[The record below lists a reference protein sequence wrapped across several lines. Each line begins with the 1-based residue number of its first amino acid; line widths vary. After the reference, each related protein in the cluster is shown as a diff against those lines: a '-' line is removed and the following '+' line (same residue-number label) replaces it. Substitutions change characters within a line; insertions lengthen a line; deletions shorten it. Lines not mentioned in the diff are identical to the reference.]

1 MRSKIVTVSDGK
13 ADSDEKVYVLIGKD
27 IYNGLMESYVEMLTI
42 LHRHYDRHDEEVAGA
57 VDSAFDL
64 LDYFRGDDDDEG

>member
-1 MRSKIVTVSDGK
+1 MRSKIITVSDGK
-13 ADSDEKVYVLIGKD
+13 AGSDEKVYILINKD
-27 IYNGLMESYVEMLTI
+27 IYNSLMESYVDMLTI

-64 LDYFRGDDDDEG
+64 LDYLRGDDDEG

>member
-13 ADSDEKVYVLIGKD
+13 ADSDEKVYVLINKD
-27 IYNGLMESYVEMLTI
+27 TYNSLMESYVEMLAI
-42 LHRHYDRHDEEVAGA
+42 LQRHYDRHDEDVAGA
-57 VDSAFDL
+57 VDSAGDL

>member
-13 ADSDEKVYVLIGKD
+13 ADSEERVYALISKD
-27 IYNGLMESYVEMLTI
+27 IYNSLMESYVEMLTI
-42 LHRHYDRHDEEVAGA
+42 LQRHYDRHDEEVAGA

-64 LDYFRGDDDDEG
+64 LDYLRGDDETR